1 MPPDSQ
7 SSKQFQINPIPA
19 VKFGVRDFTQP
30 GMKKLL
36 TALPLTV
43 ALAYAIIQHHSAPA
57 AAISSPATTAT
68 VATGFANC
76 QSFFYQQRPPLIPAA
91 INAGGVR
98 ELCFADFAVL
108 HSASTRS
115 PVFAAEK
122 LSAHSLSD
130 ASDEKRTD
138 RFYEEARLPS
148 AERGQLADYR
158 GSGYDRGHMAAA
170 AQRTTPEAMAQSFS
184 LANMVPQAPENNR
197 GVWARA
203 VEAATRKYV
212 KRAGGDVF
220 VITGPYYDP
229 QVAPH
234 FAGRVR
240 VPDALYK
247 LVFDPAAGKSWV
259 YWTANSN
266 VSKPDRLS
274 YEELVQRTGITFLPT
289 SP

>member
-1 MPPDSQ
+1 
-7 SSKQFQINPIPA
+7 
-19 VKFGVRDFTQP
+19 
-30 GMKKLL
+30 MKKLL
-36 TALPLTV
+36 SALPLVIALGYAVIEHYSPV
-43 ALAYAIIQHHSAPA
+43 ASAAP
-57 AAISSPATTAT
+57 TASASGT
-68 VATGFANC
+68 VATRFRDCA
-76 QSFFYQQRPPLIPAA
+76 SLFYQQQSPQIPAPLQA
-91 INAGGVR
+91 DGVR
-98 ELCFADFAVL
+98 ELCFDDFAVL
-108 HSASTRS
+108 HSSSTHS

-148 AERGQLADYR
+148 AERGRLEDYR

-212 KRAGGDVF
+212 QRAGGEVF
-220 VITGPYYDP
+220 VITGPYYDS

-234 FAGRVR
+234 YAGQVR

-247 LVFDPAAGKSWV
+247 LVFDPGSGKSWV
-259 YWTANSN
+259 YWTANTN
-266 VSKPDRLS
+266 VRKPERLS
-274 YEELVQRTGITFLPT
+274 YGELVQRTGIHYFPNL
-289 SP
+289 S